1 MAAIDLYNITYQVVA
16 ALKSGEKL
24 HLEPA
29 AENIAWEENESELA
43 VRLNL
48 TLRDMKTDNGKTIAS
63 QLALC
68 TSVHVYATWAGKQA
82 EVFRGAIWQHDS
94 SPIDDEQIII
104 TAYDRLYYLQK
115 HKDNLYFAKGTRTR
129 SIATELLK
137 PHGIPLGRYTGADI
151 AHEKLAFKGK
161 TLGSM
166 MTETLALA
174 DENTRAR
181 KTIIR
186 MREDKAEIIKQGENN
201 PIYGFNLGENLVDI
215 RQAYSMV
222 DLVTKVIVTG
232 KEPKEGKPP
241 VEATLN
247 GALEYGLLQEI
258 HPKGDASLQEAK
270 NAAQKILNERGKP
283 KRIISVRAPEFP
295 GIRRG
300 DRIHINAG
308 KICGYFY
315 VKGVSHNATT
325 AQMQMEVEPA

>member
-1 MAAIDLYNITYQVVA
+1 MATVDLYDITYQVVA
-16 ALKSGEKL
+16 ALQSGEKL
-24 HLEPA
+24 HLEQA
-29 AENIAWEENESELA
+29 AENIAWEENKGELA

-48 TLRDMKTDNGKTIAS
+48 TLRDMKTDKGKMLSTS
-63 QLALC
+63 LALC
-68 TSVHVYATWAGKQA
+68 TGIHVYATWSGKKT
-82 EVFRGAIWQHDS
+82 EVFRGTIWQHDS
-94 SPIDDEQIII
+94 SPIDDEQIVI

-137 PHGIPLGRYTGADI
+137 PHSIPLGRYTGADI
-151 AHEKLAFKGK
+151 AHEKLAYKGK

-166 MTETLALA
+166 MAETLALA
-174 DENTRAR
+174 DENTKTR

-186 MREDKAEIIKQGENN
+186 MREGKAEIIKQGENN
-201 PIYGFNLGENLVDI
+201 PIYGFNLGENLMAV
-215 RQAYSMV
+215 RQTYSMV

-232 KEPKEGKPP
+232 KEEKETKPP

-258 HPKGDASLQEAK
+258 HSKGDATLEEAK

-283 KRIISVRAPEFP
+283 NRITSVRAPEFP
-295 GIRRG
+295 GIRKG

-308 KICGYFY
+308 RINGYFY
-315 VKGVSHNATT
+315 VMGVSHNATT
-325 AQMQMEVEPA
+325 AQMQMEVEPV